1 VSKGSRSAYAK
12 ISSLSNDPPSPRPT
26 LAAIVRLTAA
36 AAPPAS
42 FAMPAPLASAVTPAP
57 LASAVMPAVPA
68 AAAGMAFLRPGWAL
82 LAGFLLVVLNGFFVA
97 AEFALVRVRPTQ
109 LDAASGRGQ
118 RRAQLARHM
127 TQHLDA
133 YLSATQLGI
142 TLASLGLG
150 WIGEPAF
157 SWLIEPVV
165 VLVAGRNPALVH
177 SLGLT
182 VSFLAITILHIVLG
196 ELTPKWVALR
206 HARPAALLVALPL
219 HAFYRATYP
228 AIWVLNRAARGLT
241 RLLGVTPPQGGGGIR
256 DEAELRRLLASSP
269 DAEVSEQKRELL
281 DNVFEL
287 SHRVARQIMVPRQDV
302 VYLSTTSPLA
312 ENLRIVKRSGH
323 TRFPLCEGDLDH
335 VVGVVHIK
343 DLYRRE
349 RPLTRLEEVARAI
362 DFVPET
368 LELDRLLRRMRV
380 ERIHLAAVI
389 DEYGGVSG
397 IVTLE
402 DVIEELVGQIHDE
415 FDVEKLELQRNPDGT
430 YQVSG
435 GMLVE
440 ELEEALGLELS
451 DRDEDTIGGVV
462 FSELGRNPVVGDRVE
477 LGPITLEVT
486 EIERNRISS
495 LKVTVNQPATVASQD
510 AAR

>member
-1 VSKGSRSAYAK
+1 MLKCVP
-12 ISSLSNDPPSPRPT
+12 LSTDPPSPRTSP
-26 LAAIVRLTAA
+26 AILRLTAA
-36 AAPPAS
+36 VAPSAGAVHAAGVAGAAGAS
-42 FAMPAPLASAVTPAP
+42 G
-57 LASAVMPAVPA
+57 A
-68 AAAGMAFLRPGWAL
+68 AAVLRPGWAL
-82 LAGFLLVVLNGFFVA
+82 LLGLLLVLLNGFFVA

-109 LDAASGRGQ
+109 LDSFVDQGL
-118 RRAQLARHM
+118 RRARLARYM

-150 WIGEPAF
+150 WIGAPAF

-165 VLVAGRNPALVH
+165 VFFAGRNPQLVH
-177 SLGLT
+177 SLGLS

-228 AIWVLNRAARGLT
+228 AIWLLNRAARGLT
-241 RLLGVTPPQGGGGIR
+241 RLIGVAPPQGGGGIR

-287 SHRVARQIMVPRQDV
+287 SHRVARQIMLPRQDV
-302 VYLSTTSPLA
+302 VYLSTTRPLA
-312 ENLRIVKRSGH
+312 ENLRLVRRSGH
-323 TRFPLCEGDLDH
+323 TRFPLCDGDLDH
-335 VVGVVHIK
+335 VTGVVHIK

-349 RPLTRLEEVARAI
+349 RPLDNLKEVAREIA
-362 DFVPET
+362 FVPET
-368 LELDRLLRRMRV
+368 LELDRLLKRMRA
-380 ERIHLAAVI
+380 ERFHLGAVI

-415 FDVEKLELQRNPDGT
+415 FDDEKPDLQRDPDGT

-440 ELEEALGLELS
+440 ELEDALGLELS

-477 LGPITLEVT
+477 LGPITLEVL
-486 EIERNRISS
+486 EMQRNRVGT
-495 LKVTVNQPATVASQD
+495 LRVTVHQPAAIESESS
-510 AAR
+510 